1 MRRLLAGVVLV
12 LAAATQASAEVRLTI
27 VDNRVTL
34 LASNA
39 TLAQILAEWARVGGT
54 RIVNGERVA
63 GSVTTLE
70 LSNVS
75 ETDALEIILR
85 SVSAY
90 LLVPRATPQSGASR
104 FDRILILPTTAPPPR
119 PVTVAAT
126 PPPAIPRP
134 QFAPPNRPE
143 DDDPPPQNPSD
154 TVPVPGRPPVFTT
167 FPPAQPAQQVAPVP
181 AGPTSAP
188 SMPVGVSTPG
198 MVVPVPVQPG
208 QPAQPGQQL
217 QPGQIQPGQTPQQQ
231 RP

>member
-1 MRRLLAGVVLV
+1 MRLDRRQPRNAAG
-12 LAAATQASAEVRLTI
+12 I
-27 VDNRVTL
+27 
-34 LASNA
+34 NA
-39 TLAQILAEWARVGGT
+39 TLAQILAEWARVGET

-90 LLVPRATPQSGASR
+90 LLVPRAVPQSGGSR
-104 FDRILILPTTAPPPR
+104 FDRILILPTAAPPPR
-119 PVTVAAT
+119 PVTAAAAT
-126 PPPAIPRP
+126 PPPVIPRP

-167 FPPAQPAQQVAPVP
+167 FPAAQPAQQVAPVP
-181 AGPTSAP
+181 AGPTSRRACRSACP
-188 SMPVGVSTPG
+188 RPGWSLLCPFNPVSPLNRVSRFSLARFSRVRQTARLSSGRSVAFEKTRCPCSMK
-198 MVVPVPVQPG
+198 
-208 QPAQPGQQL
+208 
-217 QPGQIQPGQTPQQQ
+217 
-231 RP
+231 